1 MSKTFPKCRELPPS
15 TRLEPVVALADAMAV
30 MAVVAIVDVAS
41 VVYLDVVATV
51 VSVLAVVS
59 GSCRLTGFDSRR
71 RCFLFLCT
79 AFFFSVWS
87 LFLNTIL
94 PFGLFFFILTADPA
108 DHALG
113 SIYIL
118 SFSPEF
124 YFGKK

>member
-59 GSCRLTGFDSRR
+59 GSCRLTEFDSRR

-79 AFFFSVWS
+79 AFFFFCLVSFFKHYSSFW
-87 LFLNTIL
+87 
-94 PFGLFFFILTADPA
+94 PFFFILTADPA

-124 YFGKK
+124 YFEKK